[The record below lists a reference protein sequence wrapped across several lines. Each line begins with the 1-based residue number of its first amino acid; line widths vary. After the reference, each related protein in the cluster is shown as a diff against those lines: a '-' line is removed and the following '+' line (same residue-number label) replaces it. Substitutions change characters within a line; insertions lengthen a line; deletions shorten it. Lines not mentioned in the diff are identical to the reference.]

1 MISAVVFDLDNTLY
15 AYEPCHQAGLK
26 SVYAKVQ
33 EYTDVTFDVFL
44 DYLKQSKNYV
54 KKRNDGMAA
63 SHNRFLYCQNICESL
78 NLNAIEMTSFLYDA
92 YWDAFVENM
101 QLFDGAMELL
111 TCLRERNVKI
121 GICSDLTARIQFR
134 KLKHLGLSSV
144 VNAVV
149 TSEECGREKPSCDM
163 FKLVL
168 GKMLVRPC
176 DSIMVGDS
184 LEKDVQG
191 AKNVG
196 MKAILYGSRDDSE
209 VYALTFSELKD
220 KLNAFIE

>member
-1 MISAVVFDLDNTLY
+1 MIRAVVFDLDNTLY
-15 AYEPCHQAGLK
+15 AYEPCHRAGLK
-26 SVYAKVQ
+26 SMHAKVQ
-33 EYTDVTFDVFL
+33 GYADITFDVFL
-44 DYLKQSKNYV
+44 DYLNQSKKYV
-54 KKRNDGMAA
+54 KTKNDGTAA

-78 NLNAIEMTSFLYDA
+78 NLNAIEVTSFLYDA
-92 YWDAFVENM
+92 YWDAFVEKM

-134 KLKHLGLSSV
+134 KLKRLGLSSV

-149 TSEECGREKPSCDM
+149 TSEECGKEKPSSDM

-168 GKMLVRPC
+168 GKLLVCPC

-184 LEKDVQG
+184 LKKDVQG
-191 AKNVG
+191 AKKMG
-196 MKAILYGSRDDSE
+196 MKAILYGSLDDSE
-209 VYALTFSELKD
+209 VCALTFSELKD